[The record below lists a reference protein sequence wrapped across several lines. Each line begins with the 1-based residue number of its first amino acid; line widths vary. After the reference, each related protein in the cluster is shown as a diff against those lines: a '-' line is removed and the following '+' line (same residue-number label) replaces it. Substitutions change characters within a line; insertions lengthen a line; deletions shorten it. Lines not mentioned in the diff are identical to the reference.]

1 MKKRRITKK
10 SRTTIIPWLALI
22 TFSMAELLIY
32 SWCRVQY
39 VQTGY
44 EINGARQE
52 YHHLTALH
60 EKLKVEQAQLRSP
73 ERIKRL
79 AKKQG
84 LVVPNPNQVVVLP

>member
-1 MKKRRITKK
+1 M
-10 SRTTIIPWLALI
+10 
-22 TFSMAELLIY
+22 TFFMAELLIY

-44 EINGARQE
+44 EINEARQE
-52 YHHLTALH
+52 YQHLTALH

-79 AKKQG
+79 AKNHG
-84 LVVPNPNQVVVLP
+84 LVIPNPKQVVVLP